1 MYMKVK
7 TEADAWEL
15 AKRIFPETHELRDVE
30 SSKNAGYPIYWS
42 TDPKSNAHISNLND
56 RLELNYD
63 DGHSEN
69 IWIEDRMPQKPEAPD
84 VTVGMYQ
91 ERTVFGEVMVRD
103 VREIHYDMAL
113 GLVTKRL
120 DDGDLGIEITLAD
133 GGIASFRTQ
142 NVAYVRF
149 N

>member
-7 TEADAWEL
+7 TELDAWKL
-15 AKRIFPETHELRDVE
+15 ANRIFPGDYELDPE
-30 SSKNAGYPIYWS
+30 SKNSAGYPIFRA
-42 TDPKSNAHISNLND
+42 TTPGSNAHICDLNA
-56 RLELNYD
+56 RLELTYD

-91 ERTVFGEVMVRD
+91 ERTVFGEVVVRD

-120 DDGDLGIEITLAD
+120 DDGELGIEITLAD

-149 N
+149 S

>member
-15 AKRIFPETHELRDVE
+15 ARRLMPEISERKSAP
-30 SSKNAGYPIYWS
+30 SSMGAGYPVYRS
-42 TDPKSNAHISNLND
+42 TTPGSNASVCELHD

-69 IWIEDRMPQKPEAPD
+69 IWIEDRREKGAA
-84 VTVGMYQ
+84 VTVGTYR
-91 ERTVFGEVMVRD
+91 ERSVFGEVMVRD

-133 GGIASFRTQ
+133 GGIASFRTP